1 LSDNFVPYLAGFQPG
16 RVLAGYRLEA
26 LVGAGGMA
34 VVFRA
39 RDERL
44 DRPVALKILDPSRAE
59 DPEFRQ
65 RFIAESWA
73 AAKVDD
79 PHIIP
84 VYDAGEADG
93 VLFIAMRF
101 VHGGDLRNVLE
112 REGALSAERA
122 TAFISPVASALDA
135 AHAAGLVHRDVKP
148 ANILVDTRPGRPDE
162 VYLSDFGIAKSATS
176 AVPLTAPG
184 IMMGTPDYSPPEQI
198 DGLDLDGRADQYAL
212 ACVAYQL
219 LTGVA
224 PFKRD
229 DLISV
234 IAAHLYS
241 QPPSLRQRRRDLPGA
256 TDKVLA
262 KAMAKAPDQR
272 YESCGDFAEELR
284 GALGVAPY
292 RPRSVFPL
300 PTPLGDPVTPRPVT
314 LPGSASVPAT
324 PGDDTAPFSMP
335 TVTDVRAAM
344 PVAATPEARQEPE
357 LLEPAEPR
365 EPGRSQARPSLPG
378 LRGRPRMS
386 PRRRRRA
393 RTAVKV
399 GVPFAVLAA
408 GVALI
413 LVAVTMHR
421 GTPGT
426 AASAAGVTSA
436 GCGSVF
442 SGYPGQQGS
451 VAVSSIASAG
461 GTRLA
466 VGSADDRPAIWRCA
480 GGTWTLVSA
489 AAVDTLKGATMSSV
503 AHGPGGWIAVGEAG
517 SGMSEQPVAVTSAN
531 GRSWQPVNGSTAF
544 MGAGAC
550 VTAVAADGNG
560 YAVVGNHMSPGRISA
575 AMWSSADARLWA
587 EDNNDRGGT
596 LDGRQAKSRV
606 DAVAAIP
613 AGFVAVGT
621 HGTSGMIWTLADG
634 GQQWTLL
641 TGIRTGA
648 LDIVAAGG
656 TRVVAA
662 GYAATAGGGD
672 VPVVV
677 VSTDGG
683 VHWKPAISL
692 PASGSDGQVTALAA
706 TGSGFIAEGQLGPAG
721 AQRTV
726 TWSSPNGLTWSAA
739 TPVANGSSGIAG
751 MSATGDMATDVAQ
764 QCVFM

>member
-1 LSDNFVPYLAGFQPG
+1 MPYLAGFQPG

-84 VYDAGEADG
+84 VYDAGDADG

-162 VYLSDFGIAKSATS
+162 VYLSDFGIAKSAVS

-241 QPPSLRQRRRDLPGA
+241 QPPSLRQRRGDLPGA
-256 TDKVLA
+256 ADKVLT

-284 GALGVAPY
+284 EALGVAPY
-292 RPRSVFPL
+292 RPGSVFPL
-300 PTPLGDPVTPRPVT
+300 PTPLGAPVTPRPVT
-314 LPGSASVPAT
+314 LPGSASVEAT
-324 PGDDTAPFSMP
+324 PAEGVTEPFSMP
-335 TVTDVRAAM
+335 TVTDARVAR
-344 PVAATPEARQEPE
+344 PVAPPPEARAAPE
-357 LLEPAEPR
+357 LLEPPEPGEPR
-365 EPGRSQARPSLPG
+365 PSGAPPSLPG
-378 LRGRPRMS
+378 LPGRPRMS
-386 PRRRRRA
+386 PRRRRKA

-399 GVPFAVLAA
+399 GAPVAVLAA
-408 GVALI
+408 GVAVV
-413 LVAVTMHR
+413 LVAVTMHN
-421 GTPGT
+421 GTPGS
-426 AASAAGVTSA
+426 AASSASLSSA
-436 GCGSVF
+436 GCGSAF

-466 VGSADDRPAIWRCA
+466 VGSADNRPAIWRCA
-480 GGTWTLVSA
+480 GGTWTLASA
-489 AAVDTLKGATMSSV
+489 AAVDTLKGATLSSV

-531 GRSWQPVNGSTAF
+531 GRSWQPLNGSTAF

-550 VTAVAADGNG
+550 VTAVAADGKG

-575 AMWSSADARLWA
+575 AMWSSADVRLWA
-587 EDNNDRGGT
+587 QDNNDRDGT

-606 DAVAAIP
+606 DAVAATP

-621 HGTSGMIWTLADG
+621 HGTAGMIWTSADG
-634 GQQWTLL
+634 GQQWALL
-641 TGIRTGA
+641 PGLRAGA
-648 LDIVAAGG
+648 LDIVAASGN
-656 TRVVAA
+656 RIVAA
-662 GYAATAGGGD
+662 GYTATTGGD
-672 VPVVV
+672 VPVVM

-683 VHWKPAISL
+683 LHWKPAISL
-692 PASGSDGQVTALAA
+692 PASGSDGRVTALAVS
-706 TGSGFIAEGQLGPAG
+706 GSGFVAEGQLGPAG
-721 AQRTV
+721 AQRSV
-726 TWSSPNGLTWSAA
+726 MWNSPDGLTWSA
-739 TPVANGSSGIAG
+739 PSGTAG
-751 MSATGDMATDVAQ
+751 IVGMTGAGEMATDVSQ